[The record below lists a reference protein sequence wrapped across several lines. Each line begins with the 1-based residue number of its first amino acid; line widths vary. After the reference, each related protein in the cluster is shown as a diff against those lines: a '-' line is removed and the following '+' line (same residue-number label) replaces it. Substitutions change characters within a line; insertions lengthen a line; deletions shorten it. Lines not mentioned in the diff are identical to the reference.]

1 MGAIFKVFSG
11 LFILLALFFGA
22 VLTWL
27 IVSLEPVPVVKGW
40 KDSTPSIERAE
51 HWIAQV
57 KSDVDSNKLFRVEI
71 NDQDLR
77 SLIFYWS
84 SRLNQAGQEW
94 VKIYG
99 ADTAFTDDKL
109 VVKVST
115 KIQLDQPRFMNVELV
130 FSGHE
135 GVPSWD
141 SVMMGSVTLAGE
153 WISWVWTE
161 VVYPALPEN
170 RARLWKTVTGAVKR
184 FDILPDKAV
193 LVYRSNK
200 ELRETLKA
208 QAEELVL
215 GDKEEK
221 AAIELYLSVL
231 AAAASQHSLSDIPM
245 SYLLR
250 TMVGLAVSRSEQA
263 SAVDENRRM
272 IRAFAI
278 QVADDSVRSLL
289 GPGIKP
295 RFMDRP
301 IILRGRFDLT
311 QHFLVSAA
319 LALTLDEQ
327 TALNIGISKEKA
339 DARAGGS
346 GFSFSDLTANM
357 AGIRFA
363 TALTG
368 SEEQARLA
376 QQFLLQNR
384 GEQTFMPEVAWLPQG
399 LTTEAHSDLVRH
411 PLYPAM
417 LDRIIKRLQSL
428 PLLLAVGE

>member
-1 MGAIFKVFSG
+1 MRIILKLFYG
-11 LFILLALFFGA
+11 LLILLALFFGA
-22 VLTWL
+22 ILTWL
-27 IVSLEPVPVVKGW
+27 FISFKPVPAVQGW

-51 HWIAQV
+51 QWIDQV
-57 KSDVDSNKLFRVEI
+57 QSDMESNKLFRAEI
-71 NDQDLR
+71 DGRDLR

-84 SRLNQAGQEW
+84 SRLNKLGQGR
-94 VKIYG
+94 VKVYG

-109 VVKVST
+109 AVTLST
-115 KIQLDQPRFMNVELV
+115 QFQLDQPRFINFEVV

-135 GVPSWD
+135 GVPRWD
-141 SVMMGSVTLAGE
+141 YLRLGSVTLAGE

-161 VVYPALPEN
+161 LVFPLIPQK
-170 RARLWKTVTGAVKR
+170 RASLWKTVTGAVKR
-184 FDILPDKAV
+184 FDIFPDKAV

-208 QAEELVL
+208 QAEELVI

-231 AAAASQHSLSDIPM
+231 SAAAAQNSLSDIPM
-245 SYLLR
+245 AYLLR
-250 TMVGLAVSRSEQA
+250 TMVGLAIARSEQG

-278 QVADDSVRSLL
+278 QVADASVRPLL

-295 RFMDRP
+295 RSMDRP
-301 IILRGRFDLT
+301 IVLRGRFDLT

-319 LALTLDEQ
+319 LALSLDEQ
-327 TALNIGISKEKA
+327 TALNIGVSKEKA
-339 DARAGGS
+339 DAKAGGS
-346 GFSFSDLTANM
+346 GFSFSDLIADM

-376 QQFLLQNR
+376 QRFLLQNR
-384 GEQTFMPEVAWLPQG
+384 GEQIFMPEITWLPQG
-399 LTTEAHSDLVRH
+399 LTTAAYTDLMRH

-417 LDRIIKRLQSL
+417 LDKMVKRLENL
-428 PLLLAVGE
+428 PLLIAVGE